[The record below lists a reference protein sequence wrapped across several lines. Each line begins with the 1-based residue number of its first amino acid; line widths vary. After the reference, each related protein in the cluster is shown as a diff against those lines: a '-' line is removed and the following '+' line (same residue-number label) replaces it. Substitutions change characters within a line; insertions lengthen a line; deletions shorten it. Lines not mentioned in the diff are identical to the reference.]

1 MWKEKVIC
9 PHCGHETYKAQF
21 CKFCGKPLNSDGS
34 GGEVMERED
43 QMEAEREVQ
52 EELEKRP
59 HEISEERKIVEQLSN
74 YLNWRHKLIEV
85 FLNGEASPDIFL
97 DVYKEYR
104 AKIQSINSKRAE
116 IISSLQQRLNELTT
130 KLEQLKV
137 RHDVFNVKLADIPSY
152 EEKLRSLRDQIRERG
167 VSMGLSEEDVE
178 MIVNDI
184 DETLEATKD
193 LLELHKKL
201 KKELDKLELRYKIGE
216 LTDEEYQAAK
226 QRIERQMQL
235 Y

>member
-1 MWKEKVIC
+1 
-9 PHCGHETYKAQF
+9 
-21 CKFCGKPLNSDGS
+21 
-34 GGEVMERED
+34 
-43 QMEAEREVQ
+43 
-52 EELEKRP
+52 
-59 HEISEERKIVEQLSN
+59 
-74 YLNWRHKLIEV
+74 
-85 FLNGEASPDIFL
+85 
-97 DVYKEYR
+97 
-104 AKIQSINSKRAE
+104 
-116 IISSLQQRLNELTT
+116 
-130 KLEQLKV
+130 
-137 RHDVFNVKLADIPSY
+137 LADIPSY